1 MKTTREMKLN
11 NWSSKKKYTYGYI
24 FSSRNVHQM

>member
-11 NWSSKKKYTYGYI
+11 NWSSKKSI
-24 FSSRNVHQM
+24 HMDIHLVHQM